1 MNYTFNLKRVF
12 MYNQVLTIS
21 DGTKCY
27 EAIVEDL
34 PTDKPTTAIWL
45 EDFELDSSVNIDV
58 LKAELTEWFL
68 SQNQQCIFNN
78 GKSR

>member
-1 MNYTFNLKRVF
+1 MSYTFRIKRVF

-21 DGTKCY
+21 DGIKTY

-34 PTDKPTTAIWL
+34 PTDIPTIAIWL
-45 EDFELDSSVNIDV
+45 DDFELDNTVNIDL

-68 SQNQQCIFNN
+68 SQNLQCIFNN
-78 GKSR
+78 GKGR